1 MTDKPMVANA
11 ADPQQVKHAGRK
23 EKDRRER
30 ELDDLRAVMALP
42 EGRRL
47 LWRLMGWSGY
57 LQNPTHQRGDMTH
70 QNIGRA
76 DAGRFILA
84 EIMDADESKFLVM
97 QQEAWQASRREQVEA
112 EAVRTK
118 SASSTSAQSQ

>member
-1 MTDKPMVANA
+1 MTDRPLVANA
-11 ADPQQVKHAGRK
+11 ADSQQVRHAGRK
-23 EKDRRER
+23 EKDRRKA
-30 ELDDLRAVMALP
+30 ELDDVRAVLSTV

-57 LQNPTHQRGDMTH
+57 LENPSHQRGDMTH

-84 EIMDADESKFLVM
+84 EIMDADEQKYLLM
-97 QQEAWQASRREQVEA
+97 QQESWRAKRSEAVEA

-118 SASSTSAQSQ
+118 SATQSDAQQQ